1 MVVTTVELCVQ
12 RLSSDCED
20 QIRVIL
26 QESAL
31 DYRLDPQLQMQCAEE
46 VSYSFSFL
54 HVPPQFYVVISMC
67 GITSGICVS
76 DSTAVCRGSCS
87 SGTDR
92 SGGGM
97 SESESAQAQK

>member
-46 VSYSFSFL
+46 VSYSSSFL
-54 HVPPQFYVVISMC
+54 HVPPQLYVVIFMC
-67 GITSGICVS
+67 GITSRICVS
-76 DSTAVCRGSCS
+76 DPTALCRGSCGP
-87 SGTDR
+87 GTDG

-97 SESESAQAQK
+97 SKSESAQAKK